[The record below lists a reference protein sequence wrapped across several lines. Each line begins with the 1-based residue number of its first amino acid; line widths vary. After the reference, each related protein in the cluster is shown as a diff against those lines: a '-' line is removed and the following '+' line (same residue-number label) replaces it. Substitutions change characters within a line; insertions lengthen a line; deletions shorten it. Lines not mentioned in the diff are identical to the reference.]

1 MANTSH
7 VMGLR
12 PINQPYGGVRANIY
26 EAATGVAYY
35 MYQPVDLDA
44 NGRVVAAIA
53 GSAGNGFFILG
64 SIVGLFNDASGPPDN
79 AYSGYI
85 PSNPASINS
94 AGLIKILVADDS
106 NQLFLIEEDTG
117 GTALDAQSV
126 GAGGIFTFLA
136 TTGNTVSGV
145 ANAVLDRS
153 AVATTSDLTL
163 RLIKKWDKPDNAYG
177 NYCKWVVQI
186 IQHRLTTLTRP
197 AGSLI

>member
-7 VMGLR
+7 ITGLR
-12 PINQPYGGVRANIY
+12 PINQPYGAVRANIY
-26 EAATGVAYY
+26 EAATGSAYY

-64 SIVGLFNDASGPPDN
+64 SIVGLFNDAFGPPDD

-85 PSNPASINS
+85 PANPASVNS
-94 AGLIKILVADDS
+94 AGVIKILVADDP

-117 GTALDAQSV
+117 GTALDAQAI
-126 GAGGIFTFLA
+126 GAGGVFTFLA

-145 ANAVLDRS
+145 CNAVLDRS
-153 AVATTSDLTL
+153 TVAATTDLTL
-163 RLIKKWDKPDNAYG
+163 RLIKKWDKPDNAHG

-186 IQHRLTTLTRP
+186 IQHRLTALTRP